1 MYRVVKRDGRIVD
14 FEISKIANA
23 MKKAFDATE
32 TNYNQSVIDF
42 LAVMVTADF
51 QPKITDELIHVED
64 IQDSVE
70 SRALPRRLRER
81 CQGVHP
87 LPQAAREAARREATR
102 CSTIRRPWITIS
114 RSTTGA

>member
-42 LAVMVTADF
+42 LAATR
-51 QPKITDELIHVED
+51 T
-64 IQDSVE
+64 
-70 SRALPRRLRER
+70 LPRRTFST
-81 CQGVHP
+81 
-87 LPQAAREAARREATR
+87 ASSTR
-102 CSTIRRPWITIS
+102 IS
-114 RSTTGA
+114 AP

>member
-51 QPKITDELIHVED
+51 QPKITDELIHIED
-64 IQDSVE
+64 IQDSE
-70 SRALPRRLRER
+70 SPRRER
-81 CQGVHP
+81 HG
-87 LPQAAREAARREATR
+87 ARL
-102 CSTIRRPWITIS
+102 
-114 RSTTGA
+114 

>member
-42 LAVMVTADF
+42 LAVMVTASS
-51 QPKITDELIHVED
+51 PAAAT
-64 IQDSVE
+64 
-70 SRALPRRLRER
+70 RTLPRRTSST
-81 CQGVHP
+81 
-87 LPQAAREAARREATR
+87 ASSTR
-102 CSTIRRPWITIS
+102 IS
-114 RSTTGA
+114 AP

>member
-42 LAVMVTADF
+42 LAVMVT
-51 QPKITDELIHVED
+51 I
-64 IQDSVE
+64 S
-70 SRALPRRLRER
+70 SRRSPTSSSTSRISRTALRASSPAAATRTLPRRTSST
-81 CQGVHP
+81 
-87 LPQAAREAARREATR
+87 ASSTR
-102 CSTIRRPWITIS
+102 IS
-114 RSTTGA
+114 AL

>member
-51 QPKITDELIHVED
+51 QPKITDELIHIED

-70 SRALPRRLRER
+70 SVLSAAATRTLPRRTSST
-81 CQGVHP
+81 
-87 LPQAAREAARREATR
+87 ASSTR
-102 CSTIRRPWITIS
+102 IS
-114 RSTTGA
+114 AP

>member
-51 QPKITDELIHVED
+51 QPKITDELIHIE
-64 IQDSVE
+64 E
-70 SRALPRRLRER
+70 SRTAWKASSPAAATKTLPRRTFST
-81 CQGVHP
+81 
-87 LPQAAREAARREATR
+87 ASSTR
-102 CSTIRRPWITIS
+102 IS
-114 RSTTGA
+114 AP

>member
-42 LAVMVTADF
+42 LAVISSRRSPTSSSTSRISRTA
-51 QPKITDELIHVED
+51 L
-64 IQDSVE
+64 
-70 SRALPRRLRER
+70 RASSPAAATRTLPRRTSST
-81 CQGVHP
+81 
-87 LPQAAREAARREATR
+87 ASSTR
-102 CSTIRRPWITIS
+102 IS
-114 RSTTGA
+114 AP

>member
-51 QPKITDELIHVED
+51 QPKITDELIHIED

-70 SRALPRRLRER
+70 SVLSRGGYENVAGCGKGL
-81 CQGVHP
+81 HS
-87 LPQAAREAARREATR
+87 LPQAARESPRRERHGTR
-102 CSTIRRPWITIS
+102 L
-114 RSTTGA
+114 

>member
-42 LAVMVTADF
+42 LADR
-51 QPKITDELIHVED
+51 E
-64 IQDSVE
+64 SVQ
-70 SRALPRRLRER
+70 SNG
-81 CQGVHP
+81 QGIY
-87 LPQAAREAARREATR
+87 R
-102 CSTIRRPWITIS
+102 
-114 RSTTGA
+114 

>member
-42 LAVMVTADF
+42 LAVMMSSSTSRISRTA
-51 QPKITDELIHVED
+51 L
-64 IQDSVE
+64 
-70 SRALPRRLRER
+70 RASSPAAATRTLPRRTFST
-81 CQGVHP
+81 
-87 LPQAAREAARREATR
+87 ANSTR
-102 CSTIRRPWITIS
+102 IS
-114 RSTTGA
+114 AP

>member
-42 LAVMVTADF
+42 LAIMVTADF
-51 QPKITDELIHVED
+51 QPKIKDELIHIED

-70 SRALPRRLRER
+70 SVLSAAATKTSPRRIF
-81 CQGVHP
+81 
-87 LPQAAREAARREATR
+87 
-102 CSTIRRPWITIS
+102 STASSTKIS
-114 RSTTGA
+114 AP

>member
-51 QPKITDELIHVED
+51 QPKITDELIHIED
-64 IQDSVE
+64 IQAL
-70 SRALPRRLRER
+70 RASSPAAATRTLPRRTSST
-81 CQGVHP
+81 
-87 LPQAAREAARREATR
+87 ASSTR
-102 CSTIRRPWITIS
+102 IS
-114 RSTTGA
+114 AP